1 MLHSAKSEIKI
12 LSPCIEILHDELIK
26 IITEKTELSFKM
38 ICRPK
43 DDKGANRKGID
54 LLNKHTK
61 GNCKSNWKIQPRMVI
76 VDKHE
81 VLISSSDLDRNG
93 LIDQYN
99 AGIWTRDKETVDE
112 AIKFFENIWTVSNDK
127 TQSKEVK
134 RS

>member
-12 LSPCIEILHDELIK
+12 LYPYIEILHDELIK

-38 ICRPK
+38 ICRPN
-43 DDKGANRKGID
+43 DDKGANKKVID

-61 GNCKSNWKIQPRMVI
+61 GNCKSNWKIHSRMVI

-99 AGIWTRDKETVDE
+99 AGIYTSDKETVE
-112 AIKFFENIWTVSNDK
+112 AAIKFFENIWDESND
-127 TQSKEVK
+127 
-134 RS
+134 